1 MGVMDEFKL
10 LNEFKLL
17 DANGHSTTAWD
28 PENGEELE
36 RARRTYEGLL
46 RRGYRAF
53 AIEKHGEARALERF
67 DPNET
72 ETLFVPPIQG
82 G

>member
-1 MGVMDEFKL
+1 M
-10 LNEFKLL
+10 
-17 DANGHSTTAWD
+17 
-28 PENGEELE
+28 
-36 RARRTYEGLL
+36 

-53 AIEKHGEARALERF
+53 SIDEQGEARALERF
-67 DPNET
+67 DPSET

>member
-1 MGVMDEFKL
+1 MGVMNEFKL
-10 LNEFKLL
+10 LNEFKFL
-17 DANGHSTTAWD
+17 DQNGHTTTAWD

-36 RARRTYEGLL
+36 RARSIYEALL

-53 AIEKHGEARALERF
+53 GIEEHGEARALERF
-67 DPNET
+67 DPSET

>member
-1 MGVMDEFKL
+1 MNEIKL

-17 DANGHSTTAWD
+17 DRNGHSTTAWD
-28 PENGEELE
+28 PGNGEELE
-36 RARRTYEGLL
+36 RARRTYESLM

-53 AIEKHGEARALERF
+53 SIDEQGEARALERF
-67 DPNET
+67 DPSET